1 MKRIISILLVVT
13 LAFGLTS
20 LVGTGAVADT
30 TSTNSYAT
38 VTSTNGYGVRMRE
51 GPGTNYNVV
60 TKYPVNTTVIVLQK
74 GSEWSQI
81 TVGDLTGWM
90 MNQYLVFGASGTTPG
105 STTPTGVANAT
116 VTSGNGLRVW
126 LRATAGG
133 KRLALYRPGT
143 QVTVLEKGDKWC
155 RISIGGSV
163 GYMMTEF
170 LDFGSAPAP
179 ATLTVKGVTL
189 NYDYPAAGDVLEAS
203 LNPAEATVT
212 YSWKV
217 NGVEQ
222 STASTFTVLARY
234 EGQKITLDVKG
245 TGAYTGSAHTQTNP
259 VQNDPYIKG
268 VTINKVKPVVGDV
281 LTAQVQPSSATV
293 DYAWRVGGTLMGS
306 DATYTVQPSDVGKPI
321 QLKVTGIGE
330 YTGSAVATA
339 TANVTSQY
347 ELQSVTLNKETP
359 VVGDVLTTTIE
370 PQSASVSVAWYVGGQ
385 KVADTASYK
394 VDAKDLGQKV
404 EVKVTGVTPY
414 SGTVNAVT
422 NRVVS
427 ANLTSVAIT
436 GTAREGEILYTK
448 LSPASASASYQW
460 YLEDGTKLNG
470 ETSASLKLNQDWIDK
485 KVYVVATGAGAYGGQ
500 VTSGM
505 SAVIESSTRIT
516 GVKLNLN
523 APVVGDTLKATVLP
537 SSVNDHAG
545 ELSFVWTIDTQT
557 VSGKGMNSYTIKEAD
572 KGKQI
577 RVQVIGVAPY
587 TGEAYSNWTDYG
599 AAGSAEVNG
608 LWIYNTT
615 LEKSANDY
623 APEVGNELRADT
635 NPGQATVTYQ
645 WYVGNDAQKGATK
658 RTFIVPKGSEG
669 KTIKVTVQGT
679 GSYYVK
685 SSDKTRSSYTKAVAS
700 VKPLNV
706 KMTIAAP
713 EAGKTPV
720 YSVAD
725 VPVEWDAKGNVTKVA
740 KGTVTWTST
749 THSTTLDEYNHYWG
763 GDAYVAVL
771 TVTPPSGYS
780 CTTTGAKVTLN
791 GKTAVKQSGNTW
803 TFEGFATGVTQV
815 SDFNITGIPR
825 PVAGEQAV
833 TPDSSSSQYA
843 LAIDWDGVTGG
854 EFMMQ
859 EEYKATITLTA
870 KEGFTLKGVPAN
882 AFKVSGADEVTSTA
896 SADEQTLTIIAVYKV
911 PTALSISADS
921 TQVEMDG
928 VNRRIVQLK
937 AQLSN
942 GVEFD
947 SEVTWG
953 LSNVDANGTIIENY
967 AAIKSNNSD
976 VKLVINPVETV
987 GKSIKITAA
996 YKDLKAET
1004 TVALVSGSNYDN
1016 GLQVVITQ
1024 AARSKD
1030 ADGNLRVKLSAY
1042 VRNSL
1047 LGVNWLEP
1055 SAGAIIQKD
1064 DYNAELVVSAAEIA
1078 TFQDEMAQT
1087 NDTFAINIM
1096 VRAESQEDKSLQ
1108 GKLMIDIPKEERKSV
1123 TDFAISGI
1131 ATPVVGQAASQ
1142 SATAQQMN
1150 VSIVKWEG
1158 VDGSN
1163 VFVNA
1168 DEYTATLHATPKAGY
1183 TFKGSTPKF
1192 TVEGAKSVSAATLLE
1207 DGKTLAFTATFA
1219 GAGQTVTLSVECK
1232 PATVMLSGSASQTVA
1247 VNASRSD
1254 GKPVTNP
1261 VYKVSGNT
1269 LAATSFKGNMLTI
1282 AADEPAS
1289 TLTVT
1294 VTADGGLEGS
1304 AYITLTRATK
1314 VKDISITGITPEL
1327 GKKAVKSLNGDGY
1340 TGSIKWEN
1348 CTSNDVFI
1356 AADKYTAIITINA
1369 ADGYDLTGVPV
1380 NVPDFEVASK
1390 EVSVDGKQV
1399 RITAVRNVPL
1409 KATLQVSANPGTEVK
1424 QGGSVTFIISRSDGQ
1439 ALNNVELNLTGD
1451 RMDLAT
1457 QLDSTNRSLT
1467 IGSDEK
1473 VGNQF
1478 TVRVKAEG
1486 FEPTSITIKVVADMA
1501 VQAGTGYS
1509 FAVSTMESFDGVQIS
1524 ISDADSQ
1531 AEENVTMPEE
1541 ENGDP
1546 SEEDVNTGLFEDQ
1559 QSGETPAEEKQDQQS
1574 DETPAGENQ
1583 NQQSDETPAGENQN
1597 QQSEGNLTEET
1608 NLATQ
1613 PAEELNAV
1621 MVNIYTDVTKS
1632 EKEPEPEAKEES
1644 KEQAETGKKDK
1655 EAEKNDKVTEEEI
1668 EYEEVADEK
1677 SPYRVRLGRS
1687 HSGNVYAF
1695 RVSAVKDGAEITSV
1709 TWRIKKGEDAKALSL
1724 ESDPVF
1730 KVSAEKTFSVEY
1742 TVTFADGGK
1751 LVKVR
1756 TIKLG
1761 KDAETKKPAG
1771 EEVLENPAAQDE
1783 IQQPAPD
1790 EKEMGDAATREGNVD
1805 VEENTA
1811 NHEPSDTYKQ
1821 QQKELSDF

>member
-470 ETSASLKLNQDWIDK
+470 ETSASLKLKKDWIDK

-685 SSDKTRSSYTKAVAS
+685 SSDKTRSSSTKAVAS

-833 TPDSSSSQYA
+833 TEDSSSSQYT
-843 LAIDWDGVTGG
+843 LVIDWDGVTGD
-854 EFMMQ
+854 EFMMK
-859 EEYKATITLTA
+859 EKYTARITLTV
-870 KEGFTLKGVPAN
+870 KKGFTLDGVPAN
-882 AFKVSGADEVTSTA
+882 AFKVSGADEVTSTT
-896 SADEQTLTIIAVYKV
+896 SADEQTLTITAVYKV

-976 VKLVINPVETV
+976 VKLVIDPVETV

-1261 VYKVSGNT
+1261 VYTVSGNT
-1269 LAATSFKGNMLTI
+1269 LAATSFEDNKLTI

-1390 EVSVDGKQV
+1390 EKEVSVDGKRV

-1409 KATLQVSANPGTEVK
+1409 KATLQVTANPGTEVK
-1424 QGGSVTFIISRSDGQ
+1424 RGGSVTFIISRSDGQ
-1439 ALNNVELNLTGD
+1439 ALNNVTLELQGKK
-1451 RMDLAT
+1451 MDSAT
-1457 QLDSTNRSLT
+1457 QLDSANRSLT
-1467 IGSDEK
+1467 IGSGEEVGKPFK
-1473 VGNQF
+1473 VLISADDCEQ
-1478 TVRVKAEG
+1478 
-1486 FEPTSITIKVVADMA
+1486 TSITVVVAADTSG
-1501 VQAGTGYS
+1501 QAATGYS

-1559 QSGETPAEEKQDQQS
+1559 QSGETPAEE
-1574 DETPAGENQ
+1574 NQ
-1583 NQQSDETPAGENQN
+1583 NQQSDETPAGEKQD

-1724 ESDPVF
+1724 ECDSVF

-1783 IQQPAPD
+1783 IQQPEQPAPD